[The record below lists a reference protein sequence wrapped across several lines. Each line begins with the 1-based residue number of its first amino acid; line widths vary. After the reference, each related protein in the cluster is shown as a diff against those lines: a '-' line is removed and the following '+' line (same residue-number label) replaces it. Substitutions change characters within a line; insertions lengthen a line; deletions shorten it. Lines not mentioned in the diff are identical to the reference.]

1 MLHALLRSICKIP
14 LLCFVVDKSI
24 GPIGAFSNLLVLTVW
39 EALGSKGIR
48 GAEVHG
54 EM

>member
-24 GPIGAFSNLLVLTVW
+24 GPTGAFSHLVTLTAW
-39 EALGSKGIR
+39 YGLGSKGIR
-48 GAEVHG
+48 EEEVHG